1 MKVFT
6 ILALVAAFATASF
19 GQDKAQEQKSGD
31 ETATK
36 AADETDTAAV
46 PAALNFT
53 MKTLDGQDVELA
65 KYAGKVVV
73 FVNTASRCGMTPQY
87 KQLEEL
93 HEKYADK
100 GLAIVGVPCNQFG
113 GQEPG
118 TAEEIKTF
126 CETKYGVKFD
136 MLAKVD
142 VNGEGQADLYKYLTG
157 LDAKPKGKGDVG
169 WNFEKFVV
177 DRKGNVIA
185 RFGSRTKPDSE
196 EFVEVIEGALGQ

>member
-1 MKVFT
+1 MKVIT
-6 ILALVAAFATASF
+6 ILALVAAFATVSF
-19 GQDKAQEQKSGD
+19 GQDKTQDEKSGD
-31 ETATK
+31 ETNAKPTEK
-36 AADETDTAAV
+36 TDTAAV

-53 MKTLDGQDVELA
+53 MKTLDGQDAALS

-126 CETKYGVKFD
+126 CQTKYGVKFD

-142 VNGEGQADLYKYLTG
+142 VNGDEQADLYKYLTA
-157 LDAKPKGKGDVG
+157 LDVKPKGKGDVG
-169 WNFEKFVV
+169 WNFEKFVI
-177 DRKGNVIA
+177 DRNGKVIA

-196 EFVEVIEGALGQ
+196 EFIKVIEGALRQ